1 MARALQRLLENNQEN
16 DEDGVDQH
24 AIVSVVEEVRELLNQ
39 TEPVEETSSP
49 TVRLPRAIEIL
60 QQKKQRHV
68 PPVETRAS
76 LASMQDDQEFSS
88 SAEPVVEVASTP
100 THIDLSADDFS
111 TMMGPQPPK
120 KEKLSTHELRRRL
133 GLVDQSTRARMAQA
147 SASEMVAREEQE
159 AIQSDMMN
167 LAKELKQRTQT
178 INQSLV
184 DDVKILDAVGQS
196 AESNTTLLDR
206 ENAVLKKQLAS
217 AIGFWTS
224 LYLVAVVVLVFIATY
239 LYIKLFSR
247 RRW

>member
-1 MARALQRLLENNQEN
+1 
-16 DEDGVDQH
+16 
-24 AIVSVVEEVRELLNQ
+24 
-39 TEPVEETSSP
+39 
-49 TVRLPRAIEIL
+49 
-60 QQKKQRHV
+60 
-68 PPVETRAS
+68 
-76 LASMQDDQEFSS
+76 
-88 SAEPVVEVASTP
+88 
-100 THIDLSADDFS
+100 
-111 TMMGPQPPK
+111 
-120 KEKLSTHELRRRL
+120 
-133 GLVDQSTRARMAQA
+133 MAQVT
-147 SASEMVAREEQE
+147 ASETIAREEQE
-159 AIQSDMMN
+159 AIQSDMMH

-224 LYLVAVVVLVFIATY
+224 LYLVAAVVCIFVVTY